1 MTIRFSWG
9 MNMIEKEENQSKL
22 VYLFELDSVRKTDK
36 EIEIGQKAL
45 AHEIV
50 DNGNTVVLTYN
61 QLVDSRAFF
70 SLLTNNA
77 KDNSSGAES
86 DNAGKKYSRS
96 NYQKNL
102 LHLFKNGAIR
112 VSQYEDIRTVSQYIQ
127 RTVEDD
133 KKFIYSA
140 LPLKYQQKRLTSL
153 VERSLRYS
161 DLTEINRYVNGER
174 SKDDCHLLFAE
185 KINQEEVLST
195 KTYEEEIQILAN
207 LQNFLSTILRIS
219 AMSEIYIPPRDPDEY
234 QDLHLSDLLGIV
246 LHFRVNDKSYS
257 QYFTEAVSVING
269 LNCYREKNNNRSV
282 YLKEIREKSKAS
294 QGKIEI
300 YQLAEAIVDIVT
312 NYAYEISICNVS
324 KHYDYEGL
332 KSRSNL
338 SSFQN
343 DFEKRLEEN
352 WNTEVERM
360 ERFLQEDTNSFSF
373 YTYNS
378 KGMPNLETAVR
389 ITDYL
394 RKDQW
399 SCQKIGAKYPEY
411 ETGMDNQTLY
421 FRKKIL
427 RLINNNL
434 VFALKSILLV
444 CLVDFVYNAL
454 QSVFEG
460 GWDLWKLLLS
470 IPKFIFLLVCSELIS
485 VILSKFLNVES
496 LSDSAIL
503 LKKSCKDRLQLL
515 NSSLNGYVNMDQK
528 NINSSENVNQ
538 TREIDYVL
546 PLSLRKYINLYKNKN
561 HGDAAGLFAEESQYP
576 IADVTNANVQKALLR
591 DSEMNNRQYGVVYE
605 SEYHQMMVDP
615 IVTNEKASSGDAEK
629 TAYYSYERVVPTVKK
644 DGIVALTRYHG
655 KYVLLIQERHA
666 IRKKQYAFPRG
677 FAEKTD
683 LSEKE
688 TVIRELKEE
697 LNAVIQ
703 NEPIY
708 LGRVVPDS
716 GLTSSAAAVY
726 YTELESY
733 ERKYGYEG
741 IENVR
746 ELTDEELKNLI
757 SNGRI
762 DDGFTLAALNLYLSH
777 M

>member
-1 MTIRFSWG
+1 
-9 MNMIEKEENQSKL
+9 MIEKEENQSKL

-77 KDNSSGAES
+77 KDNSTGAES

-246 LHFRVNDKSYS
+246 LDFKVNDKSYS
-257 QYFTEAVSVING
+257 QYYAEAVNVING
-269 LNCYREKNNNRSV
+269 LNCYRGKNNNRSV
-282 YLKEIREKSKAS
+282 YLKEIRENSKAC

-300 YQLAEAIVDIVT
+300 FQLAEAIVDIVT
-312 NYAYEISICNVS
+312 NYAYEISICNIS
-324 KHYDYEGL
+324 KHYDYDGL
-332 KSRSNL
+332 KSRNNL

-343 DFEKRLEEN
+343 DFEKRLEEI
-352 WNTEVERM
+352 WDTEVDNR
-360 ERFLQEDTNSFSF
+360 ERFLLEDTNDFVP
-373 YTYNS
+373 YKYNTNE
-378 KGMPNLETAVR
+378 MPDFEQVAR
-389 ITDYL
+389 ITGYETEG
-394 RKDQW
+394 RRFW
-399 SCQKIGAKYPEY
+399 QKSGPKYPEY
-411 ETGMDNQTLY
+411 ETDVDNQTKC
-421 FRKKIL
+421 FRTKIKRCINQKIFVAMFWFFL
-427 RLINNNL
+427 VVKGNYCIDHIKSIIDNYIIIPNFVFQLVLNPLWLVFIDWGTDKLSKCFPSLISLSESIRLI
-434 VFALKSILLV
+434 
-444 CLVDFVYNAL
+444 
-454 QSVFEG
+454 FE
-460 GWDLWKLLLS
+460 L
-470 IPKFIFLLVCSELIS
+470 
-485 VILSKFLNVES
+485 
-496 LSDSAIL
+496 
-503 LKKSCKDRLQLL
+503 CKDRKRLSCP
-515 NSSLNGYVNMDQK
+515 SSDGYVNMDQK

-538 TREIDYVL
+538 TREIDCVL

-561 HGDAAGLFAEESQYP
+561 HGDTAGLFAEESQYP
-576 IADVTNANVQKALLR
+576 IADVTNANVQKALLS

-683 LSEKE
+683 LSAKE
-688 TVIRELKEE
+688 TVVRELKEE

-733 ERKYGYEG
+733 ERKYGCEG

-746 ELTDEELKNLI
+746 EFTDEELKNLI